1 MYAFF
6 GRLIGGLALLQAIGL
21 SVAVPHNY
29 VVPEYFHS
37 SPHTRRGDEPNT
49 RIRNELGGLLSN
61 GSLIFGPSDP
71 SWAAETARWNT
82 ATEPQVKVVVRPA
95 QESDVSVIVKYCNRN
110 KIDFLAVNRRHGA
123 AESIATFKGLQIDM
137 QGLAS
142 IKIQPGGVGLDSG
155 RSIHRRRD
163 ERAMGCRIR
172 YVNPC
177 VGFLGP
183 ALGGGHGRYQG
194 LHGLASD
201 NFINLNVVLADGS
214 TVQVNKNSHSDL
226 FWAMQGAGHNY
237 GIVTS
242 AESRICPRKIDTWH
256 YHNYVWSQ
264 DKLEILFERLNAFHK
279 DGKTPPEMGVE
290 FGSVAVDPSFNTTDP
305 VLSWTFGYA
314 GPAKDAE
321 RLLKPFNDIPAL
333 SQVQGDVP
341 YPELPAKQG
350 QPEGG
355 PGCASSLKVG
365 SSASLRSWNITSER
379 RILTLFNE
387 TMRAYPALAAGGVVF
402 YEGYA
407 TKAVQAVDHASTAYP
422 HRDDLHLA
430 FSTFYIPSPGLQAP
444 AQKLA
449 DQIRDIWFTSQ
460 PGHKPSVYANYATG
474 VEPLGAMYGYEPW
487 RMQRLL
493 GLKAKYDP
501 HNRFRFYNPL
511 IKG

>member
-1 MYAFF
+1 
-6 GRLIGGLALLQAIGL
+6 
-21 SVAVPHNY
+21 
-29 VVPEYFHS
+29 
-37 SPHTRRGDEPNT
+37 
-49 RIRNELGGLLSN
+49 
-61 GSLIFGPSDP
+61 
-71 SWAAETARWNT
+71 
-82 ATEPQVKVVVRPA
+82 
-95 QESDVSVIVKYCNRN
+95 
-110 KIDFLAVNRRHGA
+110 
-123 AESIATFKGLQIDM
+123 M
-137 QGLAS
+137 QWLAS
-142 IKIQPGGVGLDSG
+142 IKIQPGATGS
-155 RSIHRRRD
+155 
-163 ERAMGCRIR
+163 
-172 YVNPC
+172 NPC

-242 AESRICPRKIDTWH
+242 AESRIYPRKIDTWH

-264 DKLEILFERLNAFHK
+264 DKLEILFERLNALHK

-321 RLLKPFNDIPAL
+321 RLLKPFNDIP
-333 SQVQGDVP
+333 S
-341 YPELPAKQG
+341 PE
-350 QPEGG
+350 
-355 PGCASSLKVG
+355 
-365 SSASLRSWNITSER
+365 
-379 RILTLFNE
+379 
-387 TMRAYPALAAGGVVF
+387 
-402 YEGYA
+402 
-407 TKAVQAVDHASTAYP
+407 
-422 HRDDLHLA
+422 
-430 FSTFYIPSPGLQAP
+430 LQAP

>member
-1 MYAFF
+1 MKILFA
-6 GRLIGGLALLQAIGL
+6 
-21 SVAVPHNY
+21 S
-29 VVPEYFHS
+29 
-37 SPHTRRGDEPNT
+37 RGMRDV
-49 RIRNELGGLLSN
+49 
-61 GSLIFGPSDP
+61 FGPLDP
-71 SWAAETARWNT
+71 SWANDTARWNT

-95 QESDVSVIVKYCNRN
+95 QESDVSIIVKYCDRN
-110 KIDFLAVNRRHGA
+110 KVDFVAVNRRHGA
-123 AESIATFKGLQIDM
+123 AESIATFKAGGKSALIQGGQYIAGVMRGLYEA
-137 QGLAS
+137 G
-142 IKIQPGGVGLDSG
+142 
-155 RSIHRRRD
+155 
-163 ERAMGCRIR
+163 
-172 YVNPC
+172 YVTSTGSNPC

-214 TVQVNKNSHSDL
+214 NVQVNKNSHSDL

-242 AESRICPRKIDTWH
+242 AESRIYPRKIDTWH

-264 DKLEILFERLNAFHK
+264 DKLEVLFERLNAFHK

-290 FGSVAVDPSFNTTDP
+290 FGSVAVDSSFNTTDP

-379 RILTLFNE
+379 RVLTLFGE
-387 TMRAYPALAAGGVVF
+387 TMHAYPALAAGAVVF

-407 TKAVQAVDHASTAYP
+407 TKTVQAVDHASTAYP

-430 FSTFYIPSPGLQAP
+430 FSTFYIPSPELQAP

-449 DQIRDIWFTSQ
+449 DQIREIWFTSQ